1 MNNIVNNCA
10 VVHDICGIG
19 RAALSTIIP
28 IMSIMECE
36 VSLLPTMVLSSH
48 TGGFGYPAKIDLS
61 EYMKEHLDHWKSIN
75 PYFNGI
81 YIGYIPSIKEGKV
94 VKEFIDTFKKEETI
108 LLVDPI
114 LGDQGKIYSG
124 LSKENITMIRD
135 IISKANIITPNY
147 TEAALLLNEE
157 YKESISLKQI
167 VSMGERLLSYNLDSV
182 VITSVPLENKARDAN
197 VFVMDRKGSYKVMS
211 TPYIGGGYPGTG
223 DAFTSIV
230 LASVLKGLTVY
241 EGVSKAMNFICEVIR
256 NIEILGDYDS
266 IRGIPIEKYLKNLI

>member
-28 IMSIMECE
+28 IMSVMECE
-36 VSLLPTMVLSSH
+36 VSSLPTMVLSSH
-48 TGGFGYPAKIDLS
+48 TGGFGYPAKVDLS
-61 EYMKEHLDHWKSIN
+61 EYMKEHLNHWKGIN

-81 YIGYIPSIKEGKV
+81 YIGYIPSIKEGNV
-94 VKEFIDTFKKEETI
+94 VKEFIDNFKKEETI

-114 LGDQGKIYSG
+114 LGDYGEVYRG
-124 LSKENITMIRD
+124 LSKGNIDMMKEIIR
-135 IISKANIITPNY
+135 KANIITPNY
-147 TEAALLLNEE
+147 TEATLLLNEE
-157 YKESISLKQI
+157 YKECISLKEI
-167 VSMGERLLSYNLDSV
+167 VSMGKRLISDNLDSV
-182 VITSVPLENKARDAN
+182 VITSVPLENKTHEAN

-230 LASVLKGLTVY
+230 LASVLNGLTVY
-241 EGVSKAMNFICEVIR
+241 EGVSKAMNFICEVIK
-256 NIEILGDYDS
+256 NIEALEDYDS
-266 IRGIPIEKYLKNLI
+266 RRGIPIEKYLKSLI